1 MKTSNLNEL
10 NYSELV
16 EKLSDNLEAVQNLR
30 FQKALQQL
38 EDSTQIRKIKREV
51 ARIKTILREY
61 HLDIRQIENNN

>member
-1 MKTSNLNEL
+1 MKTSVLNEL

-30 FQKALQQL
+30 FQQALQQL

-51 ARIKTILREY
+51 ARIKTILREDY
-61 HLDIRQIENNN
+61 IGIRQIEKNN

>member
-1 MKTSNLNEL
+1 MKTFNLNEL

-30 FQKALQQL
+30 FQQALQQL

>member
-1 MKTSNLNEL
+1 MKTSILNEL

-30 FQKALQQL
+30 FQQALQQL

-51 ARIKTILREY
+51 ARIKTILREDY
-61 HLDIRQIENNN
+61 LGIRQIEKNN

>member
-30 FQKALQQL
+30 FQQALQQL

-51 ARIKTILREY
+51 ARIKTILHEY

>member
-1 MKTSNLNEL
+1 MKTYSLNEL

-30 FQKALQQL
+30 FQQALQQL

>member
-30 FQKALQQL
+30 FQQALQQL

-51 ARIKTILREY
+51 ARIKTILREDY
-61 HLDIRQIENNN
+61 LNIRQIEKNN

>member
-30 FQKALQQL
+30 FQQALQQL

-51 ARIKTILREY
+51 ARIKTILREDY
-61 HLDIRQIENNN
+61 LGIRQIEKNN

>member
-1 MKTSNLNEL
+1 MKTYTLNEL

-30 FQKALQQL
+30 FQQALQQL

-51 ARIKTILREY
+51 AQIKTILREDY
-61 HLDIRQIENNN
+61 IGIRQIEKNN

>member
-1 MKTSNLNEL
+1 M

-30 FQKALQQL
+30 FQQALQQL

-51 ARIKTILREY
+51 ARIKTILREDQ
-61 HLDIRQIENNN
+61 LGKRQIEKNN

>member
-1 MKTSNLNEL
+1 MKTSILNEL

-30 FQKALQQL
+30 FQQALQQL

-51 ARIKTILREY
+51 AQIKTILREDY
-61 HLDIRQIENNN
+61 IGIRQIEKNN

>member
-1 MKTSNLNEL
+1 LKTSSLNEL

-30 FQKALQQL
+30 FQQALQQL

-51 ARIKTILREY
+51 ARIKTILREDY
-61 HLDIRQIENNN
+61 IGIRQIEKNN

>member
-1 MKTSNLNEL
+1 MKTSVLNEL

-30 FQKALQQL
+30 FQQALQQL

-51 ARIKTILREY
+51 AQIKTILREDY
-61 HLDIRQIENNN
+61 IGIRQIEKNN

>member
-30 FQKALQQL
+30 FQQALQQL
-38 EDSTQIRKIKREV
+38 EDSTQ
-51 ARIKTILREY
+51 
-61 HLDIRQIENNN
+61 

>member
-1 MKTSNLNEL
+1 MKTSVLNEL

-30 FQKALQQL
+30 FQQALQQL

-51 ARIKTILREY
+51 ARIKTILRED
-61 HLDIRQIENNN
+61 HLGTATRRVS

>member
-1 MKTSNLNEL
+1 LKTSNLNEL

-16 EKLSDNLEAVQNLR
+16 EKLGDNLEAVQNLR
-30 FQKALQQL
+30 FQQALQQL

>member
-16 EKLSDNLEAVQNLR
+16 EKLSDNLEAVLNLR

-38 EDSTQIRKIKREV
+38 DDSTQIRKIKREV

>member
-1 MKTSNLNEL
+1 LKTSNLNEL

-30 FQKALQQL
+30 FQQALQQL

-51 ARIKTILREY
+51 ARIKTILREDY
-61 HLDIRQIENNN
+61 LGIRQIEKNN

>member
-1 MKTSNLNEL
+1 MKTSVLNEL

-30 FQKALQQL
+30 FQQALQQL

-51 ARIKTILREY
+51 AQIKTILREDY
-61 HLDIRQIENNN
+61 IGIRQIKKNN

>member
-1 MKTSNLNEL
+1 LKASSLNEL

-30 FQKALQQL
+30 FQQALQQL

-51 ARIKTILREY
+51 ARIKTILREDY
-61 HLDIRQIENNN
+61 LGIRQIEKNN